1 MKLDYYAVI
10 TISNCRV
17 HLDTT
22 FNPCASEPIQI
33 ENYGHNGWY
42 ICQHCPLL
50 KYAFWPTWCEW
61 NGLAVGSIY
70 LTDNQSIRAINKHVP
85 ASTFLLFAYTAHADW
100 STSVDIKTPRSD
112 TAAELETVPA
122 ISYLRKL
129 ISLE

>member
-1 MKLDYYAVI
+1 MKLDYYAII

-61 NGLAVGSIY
+61 NGLVLGSIY
-70 LTDNQSIRAINKHVP
+70 LTDNQSIRAINKI
-85 ASTFLLFAYTAHADW
+85 LNRFAKAY
-100 STSVDIKTPRSD
+100 SPNEI
-112 TAAELETVPA
+112 AALKDGT
-122 ISYLRKL
+122 YL
-129 ISLE
+129 IYAND